1 MQFVSFP
8 MPTVFRPAVCP
19 LPLLQSTPFSNPVM
33 SYALAA
39 DFKKYAVAYVL
50 NDLPSSEKEE
60 KKSENAD
67 TSISTSSF
75 EEILQGKVEV
85 KAVEP
90 SEKNRKTQDSI

>member
-1 MQFVSFP
+1 
-8 MPTVFRPAVCP
+8 
-19 LPLLQSTPFSNPVM
+19 M

-39 DFKKYAVAYVL
+39 DFKKYALAYVL
-50 NDLPSSEKEE
+50 NDLPTSEKEE

-75 EEILQGKVEV
+75 EEIIQE
-85 KAVEP
+85 KAEPKPVEP